1 MNVIYARVTPPPAL
15 SELHT
20 TRAGRTGCF
29 LTQAHTYPTPQKKHE
44 LASQGG
50 TVTPLEG
57 PGYTR
62 GTTPSSNTCTITR
75 TLTNAD
81 PARPRATSGYYLAL
95 SLRVHYYPK
104 TPGTPRA

>member
-1 MNVIYARVTPPPAL
+1 MP
-15 SELHT
+15 ELHLRLPSANYT
-20 TRAGRTGCF
+20 LLGQVG
-29 LTQAHTYPTPQKKHE
+29 QAASSHRHTHTLHPEKHE

-50 TVTPLEG
+50 AVTPLEG

-81 PARPRATSGYYLAL
+81 PACPRATSGYYLAL